1 MGTAKKK
8 FRSWLSIIIEIVL
21 WLKQVLELKKIS
33 LMFFFILLFFFYKM
47 VILLFAVVNVFLL
60 MDLQNEKV
68 IVLVLHAKWKRYN
81 KNDDSTALYG

>member
-8 FRSWLSIIIEIVL
+8 FRSWLLIIIEIVL
-21 WLKQVLELKKIS
+21 WLKQVLGLKR
-33 LMFFFILLFFFYKM
+33 LALCFFLFCFFFYKM

>member
-33 LMFFFILLFFFYKM
+33 LMFFFILLFFYKM